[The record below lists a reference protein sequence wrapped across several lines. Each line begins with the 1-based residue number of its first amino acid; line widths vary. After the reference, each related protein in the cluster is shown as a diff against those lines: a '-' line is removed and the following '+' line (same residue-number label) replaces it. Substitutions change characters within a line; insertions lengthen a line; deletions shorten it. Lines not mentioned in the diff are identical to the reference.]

1 MSGAIAIAVSIS
13 VWLLV
18 IDVAIGVALLARLLV
33 AVGTAIG
40 TGLILRLTTLRMRTS
55 TVRLRWRLL
64 RLVVS
69 LVGHDQP
76 IIVFGVLEVV
86 LGHHAVSRRVRV
98 AGQLKVLL
106 VDVVGVAPD
115 LHVRAVRV
123 DRPVNVEDLVL
134 VLLGR
139 SLVTLSATAAATAA
153 TTTTVMLAATATPST
168 LVVVVIVV

>member
-1 MSGAIAIAVSIS
+1 
-13 VWLLV
+13 
-18 IDVAIGVALLARLLV
+18 
-33 AVGTAIG
+33 
-40 TGLILRLTTLRMRTS
+40 
-55 TVRLRWRLL
+55 
-64 RLVVS
+64 
-69 LVGHDQP
+69 
-76 IIVFGVLEVV
+76 VFGVLEVV
-86 LGHHAVSRRVRV
+86 LGHHAVSRRIRV

-115 LHVRAVRV
+115 LYVRAIRV

-153 TTTTVMLAATATPST
+153 TTTTTVMLAATATPST